1 MMSTKLSRLGAMLLS
16 AALASGLALSTPA
29 VAAPA
34 GDTEPPPVVQT
45 EMRYVQADSPEE
57 AEKLLDQLEAEQQND
72 PPTEARRG
80 YLSPRSEQVQR

>member
-34 GDTEPPPVVQT
+34 DDTEPPPVVQT
-45 EMRYVQADSPEE
+45 EAQYVQADSPEE

-72 PPTEARRG
+72 PSDGGSEG
-80 YLSPRSEQVQR
+80 YLGPRSEQVQR